1 MNKKIVSR
9 KVRKKYREFFIEF
22 LTYIII
28 GLLFY
33 CILDYTFT
41 PKHPQV
47 SYTFKEYE
55 IQVNERLWDI
65 AEKEIENNSY
75 YENEEVRQVIYEI
88 EQDNNINS
96 NRIKA
101 GQVIK
106 IRIKKDELSNVTDQ
120 SSIDNT
126 SNRN

>member
-9 KVRKKYREFFIEF
+9 KIRKRNREFFIEF

-33 CILDYTFT
+33 FILDYTFT
-41 PKHPQV
+41 PRHEDVPYTYKEIIV
-47 SYTFKEYE
+47 SEG
-55 IQVNERLWDI
+55 ERLWDI
-65 AEKEIENNSY
+65 AEKESENNSY

>member
-1 MNKKIVSR
+1 MNKKLKSR
-9 KVRKKYREFFIEF
+9 KIKKKYYEIFIEII
-22 LTYIII
+22 TYIII
-28 GLLFY
+28 GSLFY
-33 CILDYTFT
+33 CILDYIFT

-47 SYTFKEYE
+47 SYTFKDYE
-55 IQVNERLWDI
+55 IKTNERLWDI
-65 AEKEIENNSY
+65 AEREIQNNSY

-106 IRIKKDELSNVTDQ
+106 IRIKKDELSNTTDQ
-120 SSIDNT
+120 SRIDTT